1 MRLDIIT
8 EQGREQ
14 VRRIVLSG
22 IQLGLL
28 SRAEMNKRR
37 RSGGGGRAS
46 NLGITVRYREDRNEY
61 MRQWRRKR
69 REQGLRA

>member
-22 IQLGLL
+22 LQLGLL
-28 SRAEMNKRR
+28 ARAEIGKRR
-37 RSGGGGRAS
+37 YTGPKRQS
-46 NLGITVRYREDRNEY
+46 NLGITVTYREDPNEY

-69 REQGLRA
+69 REQGTPA